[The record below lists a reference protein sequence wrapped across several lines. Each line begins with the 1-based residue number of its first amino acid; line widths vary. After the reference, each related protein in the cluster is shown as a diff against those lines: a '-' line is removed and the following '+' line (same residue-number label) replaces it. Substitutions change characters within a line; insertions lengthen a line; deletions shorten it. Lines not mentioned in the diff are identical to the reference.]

1 MDKQPRP
8 TSFMETQ
15 MLLNKLQQSLFSL
28 RVNKF
33 KEIQTNQLKELL
45 KITKS
50 AVLLGKE
57 RMPK

>member
-1 MDKQPRP
+1 
-8 TSFMETQ
+8 METQ